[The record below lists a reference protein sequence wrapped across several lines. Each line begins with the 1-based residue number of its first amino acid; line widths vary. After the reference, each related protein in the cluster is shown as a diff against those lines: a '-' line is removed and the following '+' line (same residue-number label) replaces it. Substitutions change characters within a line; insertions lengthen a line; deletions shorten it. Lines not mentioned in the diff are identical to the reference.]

1 MITITNQHSMSDAR
15 IARCFSFG
23 LGVVLLAATA
33 TTAVAQDTG
42 YRTEGMLCEHPS
54 GLATGVRAR
63 TPQGVTGSIGIDHDV
78 GAIPVFALADVGAA
92 GAGASL
98 GLLAGMIG
106 CTPWGDTPL
115 FGLSLRASAVRTY
128 GSPKGSRVEAAQT
141 YVGGELTLHLLLSV
155 GVGVFSR
162 VAGPARNGR
171 LVTFALGAGF

>member
-1 MITITNQHSMSDAR
+1 MPDAR
-15 IARCFSFG
+15 IAPCLSFG
-23 LGVVLLAATA
+23 LGIILLAAIA
-33 TTAVAQDTG
+33 TTAAAQDTG
-42 YRTEGMLCEHPS
+42 YRAEGLLCERPS
-54 GLATGVRAR
+54 GIATGVRAR
-63 TPQGVTGSIGIDHDV
+63 TPQGPTLSIGVDHEV

-106 CTPWGDTPL
+106 CTSWGDMPL
-115 FGLSLRASAVRTY
+115 FGLSLRGSAIRTY
-128 GSPKGSRVEAAQT
+128 GSPKGSRVEPAQT

-171 LVTFALGAGF
+171 LVTVALGVGF

>member
-1 MITITNQHSMSDAR
+1 FASALM
-15 IARCFSFG
+15 
-23 LGVVLLAATA
+23 LLLATVA
-33 TTAVAQDTG
+33 TTAAAQGTG
-42 YRTEGMLCEHPS
+42 YGAEGMLCERPS

-63 TPQGVTGSIGIDHDV
+63 TPQGPTLSVGVDHEV
-78 GAIPVFALADVGAA
+78 GAMPVFALADVGAA

-106 CTPWGDTPL
+106 CTSWGDMPL
-115 FGLSLRASAVRTY
+115 FGLSLRGSAIRTY
-128 GSPKGSRVEAAQT
+128 GSPKGSRVEPAQT

-171 LVTFALGAGF
+171 LVTLALGAGF